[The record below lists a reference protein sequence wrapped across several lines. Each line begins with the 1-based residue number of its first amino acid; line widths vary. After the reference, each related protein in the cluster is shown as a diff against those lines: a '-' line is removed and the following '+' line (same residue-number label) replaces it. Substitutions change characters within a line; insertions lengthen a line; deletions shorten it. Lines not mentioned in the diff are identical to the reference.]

1 MKKIAGVFLLALAVL
16 VSFHPA
22 GAQPAPKM
30 PRIGFLSHVP
40 LSKLS
45 IRIKAFRQGLRDL
58 GYVEG
63 RSITIVYRSMEGPND
78 RLSKLAVDLVRQK
91 VDVILAV
98 AQPAPD
104 AALKATRTIPIVVAV
119 GANTVVANLNRPGGN
134 VTGLTSM
141 ASDLV
146 GKQLEL
152 FKEALPGLSRMA
164 VLWNPNHRG
173 HPRGVQ
179 RAEQAARALGLRLVV
194 IGVRSPAG
202 FPVAFRRMKAEGV
215 DGALILRGGLF
226 VSNRT
231 RIVELASKAAL
242 PTMFGHPVE
251 AQAGG
256 LMSYGTDNQA
266 IFRRAATYV
275 VKILKGAKPA
285 ELPIE
290 QPTKFNLVINLKT
303 AKQLGITIS
312 PEVLYQAT
320 KVIK

>member
-134 VTGLTSM
+134 GFRAIGAIQALDEDLRRPVLT
-141 ASDLV
+141 ANQVAFWHALCLAGV
-146 GKQLEL
+146 CAPVEGYGQIFTQE
-152 FKEALPGLSRMA
+152 LPG
-164 VLWNPNHRG
+164 
-173 HPRGVQ
+173 
-179 RAEQAARALGLRLVV
+179 
-194 IGVRSPAG
+194 
-202 FPVAFRRMKAEGV
+202 K
-215 DGALILRGGLF
+215 
-226 VSNRT
+226 
-231 RIVELASKAAL
+231 
-242 PTMFGHPVE
+242 
-251 AQAGG
+251 
-256 LMSYGTDNQA
+256 
-266 IFRRAATYV
+266 
-275 VKILKGAKPA
+275 
-285 ELPIE
+285 
-290 QPTKFNLVINLKT
+290 
-303 AKQLGITIS
+303 
-312 PEVLYQAT
+312 
-320 KVIK
+320 